1 VSGPREAPR
10 LVLIGGPPGVGKTS
24 LLACLERRLERSAC
38 LDADDVRRFHPSQLD
53 ERVLSIGV
61 ENVIAVLR
69 GYLDGPFQQVILTWV
84 LADPTLVER
93 ILAGLDGLYGSLLF
107 VHLVASPAALQ
118 ARCRRQPDRKRPWEL
133 VQAKLQQIHAQPTAK
148 IDTTGLEAE
157 AVADRVIALI
167 G

>member
-1 VSGPREAPR
+1 MSGEREAPR

-24 LLACLERRLERSAC
+24 LLACLERKLERSAC

-53 ERVLSIGV
+53 EQVLSIGV

-69 GYLDGPFQQVILTWV
+69 GYLEGPFQQVILTWV
-84 LADPTLVER
+84 LADPKLVER
-93 ILAGLDGLYGSLLF
+93 ILAGLDGLYGSLLV

-118 ARCRRQPDRKRPWEL
+118 ARCGRQPDRERPWEL

-148 IDTTGLEAE
+148 IDTTALEAE